1 LSGLEIRDL
10 TVEYNSGGILVR
22 PLVNKSM
29 DAGDGQLVVLL
40 GPSGCGKTTLLS
52 CIAGLLT
59 PTAGSIKVGG
69 KEVVGLS
76 GAALS
81 RYRQEQVG
89 IVFQAFNLLP
99 SLTAHGNV
107 VAPMALAGVSRA
119 EASRRADQLLERVG
133 LADRKDHRPS
143 AMSGGQQQ
151 RVAIARA
158 LVHDP
163 PIVLADEPT
172 AHLDHVQVEGV
183 LQLMRELA
191 SPGRTLLVATHD
203 DRVTDIA
210 DAVIELVP
218 PAQSAHSA
226 VDREPEHVQLAA
238 AEVLFRQGD
247 PGDLVYLVRSGRVEI
262 FRELADGRE
271 DRVTV
276 IGPGQYFGELG
287 PLLRLPRSASA
298 RALGPTEVIGYTVR
312 RFRYEHPDLSA
323 SLGGWARS
331 ARHAVATGDDRVG

>member
-1 LSGLEIRDL
+1 MSRPGSGLEVRDL

-22 PLVNKSM
+22 PLVNRSM

-59 PTAGSIKVGG
+59 PTSGSIRVGG
-69 KEVVGLS
+69 KEVVGLT
-76 GAALS
+76 GAELA

-89 IVFQAFNLLP
+89 VVFQAFNLLP

-107 VAPMALAGVSRA
+107 VAPMALAGIPRA
-119 EASRRADQLLERVG
+119 EASHRADTLLERVG
-133 LADRKDHRPS
+133 LAERKHHRPA

-191 SPGRTLLVATHD
+191 APGRTLLVATHD

-218 PAQSAHSA
+218 PSQSASA
-226 VDREPEHVQLAA
+226 SIDREPEEVKLAG

-247 PGDLVYLVRSGRVEI
+247 PGDLVYVVRTGRVEI
-262 FRELADGRE
+262 FRELANGRE
-271 DRVTV
+271 DRVKV
-276 IGPGQYFGELG
+276 VGPGQYFGELG
-287 PLLRLPRSASA
+287 PMLRLPRSASA
-298 RALGPTEVIGYTVR
+298 RALGPTELVGYTVR
-312 RFRYEHPDLSA
+312 RFRYEHPDLA
-323 SLGGWARS
+323 VGLGGWVPAERG
-331 ARHAVATGDDRVG
+331 VVG